1 MKGYNTK
8 VGRFLPNSKVKNQY
22 KPTFHPMAS
31 ATAHDLKNWNNWN
44 KLMVEEKGESN
55 DLRRTDSDNG

>member
-8 VGRFLPNSKVKNQY
+8 GRRFIPSSKVKNQY
-22 KPTFHPMAS
+22 KPTFRTMAN

-44 KLMVEEKGESN
+44 KMMVEEKGENN
-55 DLRRTDSDNG
+55 DLRRIDSDNG